1 MMMEAY
7 TEYPGMEYK
16 IYGENQGEG
25 LGSKGSE
32 RKYFLC
38 LCYHS
43 LLPAPSVHYL
53 TQRPLLII
61 VNHSSLQPYSRD
73 VDKERINRLFY

>member
-16 IYGENQGEG
+16 IYWENQGEG

-43 LLPAPSVHYL
+43 LLPAPLY
-53 TQRPLLII
+53 II
-61 VNHSSLQPYSRD
+61 WHKDRCLS
-73 VDKERINRLFY
+73 